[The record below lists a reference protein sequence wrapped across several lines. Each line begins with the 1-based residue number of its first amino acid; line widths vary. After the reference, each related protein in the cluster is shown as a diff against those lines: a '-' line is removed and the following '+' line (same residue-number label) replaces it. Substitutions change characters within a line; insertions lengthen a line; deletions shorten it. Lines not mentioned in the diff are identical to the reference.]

1 MKRAFL
7 AICFVSLMLPI
18 SGCGEP
24 TYDIPEID
32 AKESEQHSADMKAKM
47 EAEMRNNMG
56 GAQQ

>member
-18 SGCGEP
+18 SGCGEA

-32 AKESEQHSADMKAKM
+32 AEESKKHSEDMKAKM
-47 EAEMRNNMG
+47 EAEMRKNQG
-56 GAQQ
+56 GGQ